1 MCLRGEKGDV
11 GVGSRVVLRGD
22 YDIFR
27 REELRRELERLELS
41 EDITV
46 DMEGVTLMDAGSAAL
61 LIALEHRLHDRTP
74 SACVILANAPRIVR
88 RVLELCGVADLFV
101 FSGDR

>member
-1 MCLRGEKGDV
+1 M
-11 GVGSRVVLRGD
+11 GSRIVLQGD
-22 YDIFR
+22 YDIWR
-27 REELRRELERLELS
+27 REELRRALEGLELN
-41 EDITV
+41 DDVTV
-46 DMEGVTLMDAGSAAL
+46 DMQGVTLMDAGSAAL

-74 SACVILANAPRIVR
+74 GASVVLVNAPRIAR